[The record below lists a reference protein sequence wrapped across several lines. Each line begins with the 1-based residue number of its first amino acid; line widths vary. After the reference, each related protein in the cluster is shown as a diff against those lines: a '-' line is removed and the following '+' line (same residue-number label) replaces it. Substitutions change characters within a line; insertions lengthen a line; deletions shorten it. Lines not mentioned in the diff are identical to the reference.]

1 MPDDQDRSEKRIDFQ
16 SELGM
21 SRRDLLRRSAIVG
34 GAVLWVAPVMQSI
47 TQKAYAQEATV
58 SGGQCA
64 SCYCY
69 TFSVVA
75 GASLIHVD
83 DDTGLVD
90 DKTTLTASACATLCE
105 QFENSSYCT
114 GNAVSGCRVTLQ
126 EGETFADEAALLT
139 AAIDCP

>member
-1 MPDDQDRSEKRIDFQ
+1 MPDDRDHGEKRIDFQ

-34 GAVLWVAPVMQSI
+34 GTVLWVAPVMQSI
-47 TQKAYAQEATV
+47 TQRAYAQEATV

-69 TFSVVA
+69 TFSPSPA
-75 GASLIHVD
+75 GIHVD

-90 DKTTLTASACATLCE
+90 DKTTLTAEACAELCAN
-105 QFENSSYCT
+105 FEHSSYCT

-126 EGETFADEAALLT
+126 EGEDFASEGALLT

>member
-1 MPDDQDRSEKRIDFQ
+1 MPDEQHDREKRIDFQ

-21 SRRDLLRRSAIVG
+21 SRRDLLRRGAIVG
-34 GAVLWVAPVMQSI
+34 GTVLWVAPVMQSI

-69 TFSVVA
+69 TTTPRPNNRIRVT
-75 GASLIHVD
+75 

-90 DKTTLTASACATLCE
+90 DKTTLTAEACADLCAN
-105 QFENSSYCT
+105 FAHSSYCT
-114 GNAVSGCRVTLQ
+114 GASVAGCTVVLQ
-126 EGETFADEAALLT
+126 EGNTFASEAALLA
-139 AAIDCP
+139 AAINCP

>member
-1 MPDDQDRSEKRIDFQ
+1 MPDDEQPAEKRIDFQ

-58 SGGQCA
+58 SGGECA
-64 SCYCY
+64 ACYCY
-69 TFSVVA
+69 TTTPRPGGRIRVT
-75 GASLIHVD
+75 

-90 DKTTLTASACATLCE
+90 DKTTLTASACASLCAS
-105 QFENSSYCT
+105 FAHSSYCT
-114 GNAVSGCRVTLQ
+114 GSSVSGCTVVLQ
-126 EGETFADEAALLT
+126 ERNVFASEAALLA
-139 AAIDCP
+139 AAINCP